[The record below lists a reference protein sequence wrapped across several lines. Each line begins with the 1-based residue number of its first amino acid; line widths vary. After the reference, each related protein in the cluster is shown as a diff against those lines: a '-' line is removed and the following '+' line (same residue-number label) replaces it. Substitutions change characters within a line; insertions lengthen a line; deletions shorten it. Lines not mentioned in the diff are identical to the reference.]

1 MMKNLLL
8 TALAF
13 ELAGCG
19 KTTEQV
25 IFEGKCGA
33 NTLRVLHVTKETF
46 ETRYERVAFQVND
59 SELLVTDNQ
68 TAARQLPYDYA
79 LYALHPLRILD
90 STNLYRTPEERQGR
104 FNTILHFDPGT
115 YSRVEFDG
123 FANCLAAHGPAVQ
136 AAIAREPHLSVRFKV
151 GAVAYGREEDFTGY
165 FRQSEL
171 DYYRIYPDG
180 AISYVKTEAGMEVT
194 SSGGL
199 GDFVQPGYVIEITDA
214 AFAAKQNFAAYV
226 NNKGETMSGK
236 FRLVPKR

>member
-1 MMKNLLL
+1 M
-8 TALAF
+8 
-13 ELAGCG
+13 
-19 KTTEQV
+19 
-25 IFEGKCGA
+25 
-33 NTLRVLHVTKETF
+33 NTLRVLHVTKEIF

-115 YSRVEFDG
+115 YSRAEFDG

-136 AAIAREPHLSVRFKV
+136 AAIAREPHVSVRFKV

-180 AISYVKTEAGMEVT
+180 AISYVKNRSRNGNYLQRWAGR
-194 SSGGL
+194 L
-199 GDFVQPGYVIEITDA
+199 RAARLRHRITDA

-236 FRLVPKR
+236 FRLGPKR